1 MKRKEIPTP
10 LDLSGIPLTDV
21 HCHPLSTDH
30 ASVTQAADLQGLVAL
45 GATGTAPYPA
55 FDVEHSFFWQYLVRH
70 LSRYLGCDPTS
81 TAVAA
86 ARHAAAAPDYAAY
99 TARLFA
105 DAGIRHLVVDRGFPL
120 KTLEMSQFQ
129 GMVPGVGI
137 TEIVRIEW
145 IRRLLT
151 PLHGHFDSF
160 VKGFLDELQGRI
172 AAGCKGFKSIIAY
185 RTGLAIAEHTDED
198 EAARGWDEIRRD
210 PASESKALNDYLFLR
225 AFELARDL
233 KVPFQIHTGWGS
245 RRIMLRHADPRYL
258 HPFID
263 REWAR
268 DVTAI
273 LVHGGYPWMGS
284 AATMAAL
291 YPHVYIDVSETIPLI
306 HARSGARLLEVLEAA
321 PYSKVVFGT
330 DGFNIPEVYWIG
342 AIAGRQAVS
351 EAMTWACEAGI
362 LDLPTAR
369 RAAAMILDENAR
381 RLYGIPG

>member
-1 MKRKEIPTP
+1 M
-10 LDLSGIPLTDV
+10 LDLSRIPLTDV
-21 HCHPLSTDH
+21 HCHPLSTEY
-30 ASVTQAADLQGLVAL
+30 ASVTRVADLQGLVAL

-55 FDVEHSFFWQYLVRH
+55 FDVEHSFFWQYLLRH
-70 LSRYLGCDPTS
+70 LSRYLGCEPTS
-81 TAVAA
+81 AAVAA

-105 DAGIRHLVVDRGFPL
+105 DAGMRHLVVDRGFPV
-120 KTLEMSQFQ
+120 KATLQMSQFQ
-129 GMVPGVGI
+129 ALVPQVGM

-145 IRRLLT
+145 IRGLLT
-151 PLHGHFDSF
+151 PLHDRFDTF
-160 VKGFLDELQGRI
+160 VKAFLDDLKGRI
-172 AAGCKGFKSIIAY
+172 DAGCKGFKSIIAY
-185 RTGLAIAEHTDED
+185 RTGLAVEENPDRDA
-198 EAARGWDEIRRD
+198 AARGWDEVRRD
-210 PASESKALNDYLFLR
+210 PARESKVLNDYLFMR

-233 KVPFQIHTGWGS
+233 KVPFQIHTGWGA
-245 RRIMLRHADPRYL
+245 RRIVLRYADPRYL

-268 DVTAI
+268 DVTTI

-291 YPHVYIDVSETIPLI
+291 YPHVYVDVSETIPFI
-306 HARSGARLLEVLEAA
+306 HARSGARLLEILEAA
-321 PYSKVVFGT
+321 PYSKIVFGT

-342 AIAGRQAVS
+342 AIAARQAVS
-351 EAMTWACEAGI
+351 EAMTWAYDAGI
-362 LDLPTAR
+362 LDEPTAQ